1 MPFVFDTN
9 VAIAAMRGR
18 AEQDLFNS
26 FLRRRRG
33 QVWLH
38 ASVWLELQAGARQVE
53 EREALGSFI
62 EPFLEADRV
71 LVPSQSSWQQ
81 AGRVL
86 SRLGDEHGVDVRR
99 SSIHH
104 DAIIAASARDT
115 GFTLVTKNLSDFQLM
130 SPYLSQLVFAP
141 PYP

>member
-9 VAIAAMRGR
+9 VAIAAIRG
-18 AEQDLFNS
+18 EQDLFNS

-38 ASVWLELQAGARQVE
+38 ASVWLELQAGAQQVE
-53 EREALGSFI
+53 EREALGSFV
-62 EPFLEADRV
+62 EPFLEAERV
-71 LVPSQSSWQQ
+71 LVPSQSSWQH

-86 SRLGDEHGVDVRR
+86 SRLGAEHGVDVRR

-104 DAIIAASARDT
+104 DAIIAASARET
-115 GFTLVTKNLSDFQLM
+115 GFTVVTRNLSDFQLI